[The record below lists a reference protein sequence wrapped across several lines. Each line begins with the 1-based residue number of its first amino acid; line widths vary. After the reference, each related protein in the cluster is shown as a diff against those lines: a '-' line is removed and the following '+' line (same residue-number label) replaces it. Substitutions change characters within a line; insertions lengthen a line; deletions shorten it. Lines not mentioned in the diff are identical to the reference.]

1 MQIALHLEGNN
12 TRKEGK
18 SNRGKTEESANS
30 SEILKLRTCDPV
42 WMYQYVFC
50 VRKLFNHI

>member
-42 WMYQYVFC
+42 
-50 VRKLFNHI
+50 